1 MKVGSS
7 PITPQSLHR
16 TLAIA
21 ALCRD
26 VWRATRPALSRRS
39 SCGKHGL
46 TVRGEIGGIHLALGE
61 VVISNEHTWELWRAR
76 RVAGLRR
83 SARCALATGSS
94 HDALSVCWIRTRQ
107 AMTDPPSDRQPRRRR
122 SRRWQRRSRRK
133 RVILIIGSIVVFA
146 LAILAVM
153 TMEWLLDLVV
163 K

>member
-7 PITPQSLHR
+7 PIAPQSLHR

-76 RVAGLRR
+76 RVAGSQRYPPR
-83 SARCALATGSS
+83 GLAQRG
-94 HDALSVCWIRTRQ
+94 LPYRPSVSV
-107 AMTDPPSDRQPRRRR
+107 AEAAHAGGGPPSEHENRARR
-122 SRRWQRRSRRK
+122 
-133 RVILIIGSIVVFA
+133 A
-146 LAILAVM
+146 
-153 TMEWLLDLVV
+153 
-163 K
+163 

>member
-7 PITPQSLHR
+7 PIAPQSLHR

-76 RVAGLRR
+76 RVAVFVDTPVGRLTRGASMT
-83 SARCALATGSS
+83 SAEYA
-94 HDALSVCWIRTRQ
+94 
-107 AMTDPPSDRQPRRRR
+107 
-122 SRRWQRRSRRK
+122 
-133 RVILIIGSIVVFA
+133 
-146 LAILAVM
+146 
-153 TMEWLLDLVV
+153 
-163 K
+163 